1 MRGLTLQTILPK
13 DNIEGVDEAA
23 ALRTKILHVAREGVY
38 KVTFSFNG
46 LPYQPKEVRTFLEEA
61 ERKMNL
67 IREGIVA
74 SNTGVNFITLV
85 LDRQTLQNFYIL
97 LLKYG
102 AQIKIEKTSYFS
114 SRKLGK
120 LVWKAVYA
128 PS

>member
-1 MRGLTLQTILPK
+1 MRGPPVQTVLPK
-13 DNIEGVDEAA
+13 DNFVGMDKVST
-23 ALRTKILHVAREGVY
+23 LRTKFLRIAKEGVY

-46 LPYQPKEVRTFLEEA
+46 LPCQPKEVRLFLEEA

-67 IREGIVA
+67 IREGIMV
-74 SNTGVNFITLV
+74 SKTGVNFITLI

-102 AQIKIEKTSYFS
+102 AQVKIEKTSYFS
-114 SRKLGK
+114 SRKLGE
-120 LVWKAVYA
+120 LVWRAVYA